1 MNFIQLILLFTLTTT
16 NSFKKDQLRYS
27 RVREAYTEKET
38 IMKKLLSDKGI
49 DNNTFQLYI
58 RAFKFEKK
66 IQLWAKDQKHTKY
79 KLIKEY
85 KVCKRS
91 GNLGPKRQQGDLQT
105 PEGFYFIDRFN
116 PYSNYHLSLGIN
128 YPNASD
134 KILGVKGN
142 LGGDI
147 CIHGSCVTIGCLPIT
162 DDQIKELYIFCV
174 EAKNNGQNKIPV
186 HIFPARLS
194 NKNTELLL
202 NKYKNDTDKVNLWK
216 ALKLAY
222 DSFKVS
228 STVPEVQFL
237 SDGRHNINA
246 SSI

>member
-1 MNFIQLILLFTLTTT
+1 MKSLILLIILLTTT
-16 NSFKKDQLRYS
+16 DSFKKDQLRYS

-49 DNNTFQLYI
+49 DSNNFQLYI

-66 IQLWAKDQKHTKY
+66 IQLWAKDQAHTRY

-91 GNLGPKRQQGDLQT
+91 GKLGPKRQQGDLQT

-142 LGGDI
+142 LGSDI
-147 CIHGSCVTIGCLPIT
+147 FIHGSCVTIGCLPIT

-174 EAKNNGQNKIPV
+174 EAKNNGQTKIPV
-186 HIFPARLS
+186 HIFPARLG

-202 NKYKNDTDKVNLWK
+202 NKYKEDTDKINLWK

-222 DSFKVS
+222 DSFNAS
-228 STVPEVQFL
+228 GTVPKVQFL
-237 SDGRHNINA
+237 SDGKHNIKAN
-246 SSI
+246 SH